1 MQAVLWCTESFSVK
15 STLEEHSQWITDVR
29 FSPSMSRL
37 ATSSADKTVR
47 VWDID
52 NVSHYV
58 LLFSWS
64 MQVFFFFFSLV
75 AILDFS
81 SAYLHQPFV
90 IAIIMLVYIYTF
102 EIVYREQVFLNLWPI
117 HCFNSNKRDGHC

>member
-64 MQVFFFFFSLV
+64 LIF
-75 AILDFS
+75 I
-81 SAYLHQPFV
+81 
-90 IAIIMLVYIYTF
+90 
-102 EIVYREQVFLNLWPI
+102 NLL
-117 HCFNSNKRDGHC
+117 